1 VYVRAC
7 RYGWELDWPVLQA
20 ALNSLEQERRL
31 PNFGNAGSV
40 NNLLST
46 AAVRMEAR
54 TAQLTTAERA
64 AATPVPEDFMSDADA
79 EAAAA
84 RAAGKAGAASETVFA
99 DLIGCKSVL
108 AKLKE
113 WQATITASQA
123 LGKDPLDSFEL
134 NFTFV
139 GAPGGTMLVEVLPC
153 SSCTYT
159 AVVARLRGQKAQQ
172 TAAAHS
178 TILLSRLRAAAP
190 IQCAL

>member
-1 VYVRAC
+1 LIFMFNMCPC

-20 ALNSLEQERRL
+20 ALNSLEQERRR

-46 AAVRMEAR
+46 AVTRMEAR
-54 TAQLTTAERA
+54 TAHLTTAERA

-79 EAAAA
+79 AAAAA
-84 RAAGKAGAASETVFA
+84 RAAGKAGAASEAVFA

-139 GAPGGTMLVEVLPC
+139 GAPGGSMTQLY
-153 SSCTYT
+153 SSSEQHC
-159 AVVARLRGQKAQQ
+159 VRK
-172 TAAAHS
+172 
-178 TILLSRLRAAAP
+178 
-190 IQCAL
+190 